1 MRVIIDDQVISFVS
15 GIFSIRP
22 TSRFI
27 LDELENVPK
36 FSWGSRSFDNKV
48 LSLLITNNIT
58 ISDLHD
64 LTTTRIDEIIYERY
78 YQILLENKNILYR
91 RNIPIKYS

>member
-22 TSRFI
+22 VSRFT

-58 ISDLHD
+58 ISDLQN
-64 LTTTRIDEIIYERY
+64 LTNTRIDEIIYERY
-78 YQILLENKNILYR
+78 YKLILEDRNSIYR
-91 RNIPIKYS
+91 RIVSIKYT

>member
-22 TSRFI
+22 TLRFT

-36 FSWGSRSFDNKV
+36 FSWGSRFFDNKV

-58 ISDLHD
+58 ISDLQN
-64 LTTTRIDEIIYERY
+64 LTTTRINEIIYERY
-78 YQILLENKNILYR
+78 HTLILEDRNSIYRQIMSI
-91 RNIPIKYS
+91 